1 MADTKAK
8 KAPRAARRT
17 LRGIQVAESVANEAS
32 ARRERLISL
41 TDAAVALPSIL
52 EAAREYLTSVGLIGE
67 TFTGTWAEAID
78 DAKSK
83 VGTKVAEQTAK
94 LLA

>member
-1 MADTKAK
+1 MPEGK
-8 KAPRAARRT
+8 KKTTRPARRT

-32 ARRERLISL
+32 ARREKLIAL

-67 TFTGTWAEAID
+67 SVTGTWSEAID
-78 DAKSK
+78 TAKAS
-83 VGTKVAEQTAK
+83 VGAKVAEQTAK